1 MLLVRPGPVT
11 VTLTPPADEPLSP
24 DQPDWPGAGLRRSA
38 LSRLSD
44 RLYLG
49 LTAGAA
55 AAAVAVVAWLLW
67 TTWDHTS
74 AVWNAFGVWGFLSGR
89 EWIPSPA
96 EGDPVFGA
104 LPFIYGTLVTS
115 AIAMLIAVPLA
126 VGIALATTVVLP
138 RPLRGPV
145 SGTINLL
152 AAVPSVVFGF
162 WGLVVLVPAARP
174 VLEWVAAHNLRTLAI
189 TVALLAL
196 TAVVVSRAGRLFA
209 VGSALVLAAIIAMTL
224 WDLPLVPHPTAPF
237 TLLSGPVLSGS
248 YVMAGLVLAVMVLPV
263 ITAVSRGVLATVP
276 REQQEAAYALGAT
289 RAEMIRHSM
298 LPWARSGIVGASALG
313 LGRALG
319 ETIALAMVAGNVPNI
334 GGSLLGPTSSA
345 AGVIALQ
352 WGEAGDLQMA
362 ALTALGL
369 VIFAITLLVNL
380 LARIL
385 VRRGATGPGTFE
397 RVRARFSNVAERE
410 PTDATEV
417 RKRLGAGHDTTE
429 ELPRV
434 SMNRRVRAMGFEGTI
449 LVMVLLGAF
458 PLGLLLFEILREG
471 LGLMSSTFF
480 TEPQP
485 IDPNDVA
492 GYGIKDA
499 LVGTLV
505 LSGIATVLAAP
516 LGLLTAIFMSEG
528 HARGGWASRAA
539 DSIGVFVD
547 VLLGMPSIMAGVTVY
562 LAIVTAMGHF
572 SALAGGIA
580 LAIVMFPVV
589 VRSSDEMLRLVS
601 GGQKEAA
608 QALGAPRWRTM
619 WSIVLPAA
627 APGILTGIML
637 AIARAAGETA
647 PLLFTSLG
655 SQQGF
660 NGVDQPIASLPQ
672 FIYGFL
678 IQVRTDASVKFAWG
692 ATLVLVAFILALTLV
707 ARLIMRF
714 TSAREVQ
721 Q

>member
-1 MLLVRPGPVT
+1 MLLVRPGHVT
-11 VTLTPPADEPLSP
+11 VTLTPPADDQIPP
-24 DQPDWPGAGLRRSA
+24 DATRWQMAGLRRSA

-49 LTAGAA
+49 LTGG
-55 AAAVAVVAWLLW
+55 AAAVAIAVVAYLIWA
-67 TTWDHTS
+67 TWDQTS
-74 AVWNAFGVWGFLSGR
+74 AVWDTFGVWGFLAGR

-189 TVALLAL
+189 AIAVLAVMALASSHGARVFSLA
-196 TAVVVSRAGRLFA
+196 
-209 VGSALVLAAIIAMTL
+209 SAAVLAAVIAMTL
-224 WDLPLVPHPTAPF
+224 WDLPLVPHLDAPY
-237 TLLSGPVLSGS
+237 TLLSGPVISGS

-263 ITAVSRGVLATVP
+263 ITAVARGVLATVP
-276 REQQEAAYALGAT
+276 REQQEAALALGAT

-319 ETIALAMVAGNVPNI
+319 ETIALAMVAGNVQNI
-334 GGSLLGPTSSA
+334 GGSLLGPTYSA

-369 VIFAITLLVNL
+369 VIFAITLLVNM
-380 LARIL
+380 LARML
-385 VRRGATGPGTFE
+385 VRRGATGPGPVE
-397 RVRARFSNVAERE
+397 RLRGRFSHRADA
-410 PTDATEV
+410 PAADATDV
-417 RKRLGAGHDTTE
+417 RHRLRAGNE
-429 ELPRV
+429 ERALPRV
-434 SMNRRVRAMGFEGTI
+434 SVNRRVRSAGFEGAV
-449 LVMVLLGAF
+449 LVMVLMGAV
-458 PLGLLLFEILREG
+458 PLGLLLFEVLREG
-471 LGLMSSTFF
+471 VGMMSTTFF
-480 TEPQP
+480 TQPQP
-485 IDPNDVA
+485 VDPNDVM

-499 LVGTLV
+499 LIGTLV
-505 LSGIATVLAAP
+505 LSGIATVIAAP

-528 HARGGWASRAA
+528 HARGGVAGRAA
-539 DSIGVFVD
+539 DGIGVFVD

-580 LAIVMFPVV
+580 LAIVMFPIV
-589 VRSSDEMLRLVS
+589 VRSSDEMLRLVA

-619 WSIVLPAA
+619 WSVVLPAA
-627 APGILTGIML
+627 APGILTGVML

-660 NGVDQPIASLPQ
+660 EGLDKPIASLPQ

-678 IQVRTDASVKFAWG
+678 IQVRTDGSVRFSWG
-692 ATLVLVAFILALTLV
+692 ATLVLVGFILALTLV